1 MPHNLRK
8 IRKKRG
14 SRTHGYG
21 RVGQHRRARPRGRAG
36 RHKHLWSYVVTYE
49 PNYFGKKGFTSR
61 SSLARRV
68 NVVNVAVL
76 DQNVE
81 SLSTSTEEGMPY
93 VDLESLG
100 FTKLLG
106 SGSVTQPMIVKVPSW
121 SRSAAEKIKDAGG
134 RIIEDSEEPESSG

>member
-1 MPHNLRK
+1 MPHSLRK

-36 RHKHLWSYVVTYE
+36 RHKHLWSYVVKYE
-49 PNYFGKKGFTSR
+49 PDYFGKKGFTSR
-61 SSLARRV
+61 SSLTRKDT
-68 NVVNVAVL
+68 VVNVAVI

-81 SLSTSTEEGMPY
+81 SFSNATEEGMPY

-100 FTKLLG
+100 YTKLLG
-106 SGSVTQPMIVKVPSW
+106 SGIVTRPMIVKVPSW
-121 SRSAAEKIKDAGG
+121 SRSAAEKIRDAGG
-134 RIIEDSEEPESSG
+134 KIIGESEEPESSG